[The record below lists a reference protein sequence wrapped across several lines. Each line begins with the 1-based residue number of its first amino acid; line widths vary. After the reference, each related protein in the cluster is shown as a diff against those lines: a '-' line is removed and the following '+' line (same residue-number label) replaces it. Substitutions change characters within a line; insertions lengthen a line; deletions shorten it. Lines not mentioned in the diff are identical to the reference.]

1 MKKKIDTNK
10 ISCIIL
16 ILICIALIVLSFRYM
31 MLANKLGEEARYY
44 KNINERLIT
53 EGGDK

>member
-44 KNINERLIT
+44 KNINERLIM
-53 EGGDK
+53 EGGDN